1 MLNAIN
7 NKEIEKKIEKIEK
20 INAKGIIYNLFSIFM
35 YSLTNPLLKILFLY
49 NKQISEYEV
58 LYWKSFSMMMF
69 NYIFQS

>member
-20 INAKGIIYNLFSIFM
+20 INAKGIIYNLLSIFM

-49 NKQISEYEV
+49 NKQVSEYEV

-69 NYIFQS
+69 NYIF

>member
-69 NYIFQS
+69 NYIF